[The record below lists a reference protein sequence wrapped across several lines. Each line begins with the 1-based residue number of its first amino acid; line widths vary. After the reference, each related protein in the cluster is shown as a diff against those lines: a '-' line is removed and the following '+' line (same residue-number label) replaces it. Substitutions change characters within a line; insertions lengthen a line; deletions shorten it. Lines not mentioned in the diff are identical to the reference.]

1 MYKYLKTRK
10 VGPSLWVEICSPPVN
25 FLTTEITEELFNLI
39 KDVEKD
45 TSIRVFILTGGVED
59 NYIMHFSI
67 PELAKISPGNEKLKM
82 NRLIK
87 YRLGSLILKYL
98 VTFNNWLMD
107 YSPWYEDLSLKQTK
121 SLINYSPTLFLWLQ
135 MHRLYLAIERM
146 NKITIAAINGPC
158 NGGGTE
164 ISACFDFRF
173 MIGDQGFTIGQPE
186 CLIGII
192 PGGGNTQRLPRL
204 IGRSHALE
212 LMLRGNQLSP
222 EEAKRIGLIT
232 DSFKKKDFEKKVQ
245 AFADLMSKRPSVAID
260 AIKKSVL
267 YGMDTTL
274 RHGLSIEMEQSI
286 RCFDTGDAKKAMKE
300 YIKLLQ
306 EKIGKIDELRGFK
319 EKQAV
324 VNEIIHIMENAK
336 LVDKFDGR

>member
-1 MYKYLKTRK
+1 MYRYLKTSQ
-10 VGPSLWVEICSPPVN
+10 VGSSIWVEIYNPPVN

-82 NRLIK
+82 NKVIK
-87 YRLGSLILKYL
+87 YRLGSFILKYL
-98 VTFNNWLMD
+98 TTFNNALMD
-107 YSPWYEDLSLKQTK
+107 LSPWYEEFSLTQAKR
-121 SLINYSPTLFLWLQ
+121 LAAYSSSLFLWLQ

-146 NKITIAAINGPC
+146 NKVTIAAINGPC

-173 MIGDQGFTIGQPE
+173 MIGDQEFTIGQPE

-204 IGRSHALE
+204 IGRVAALE
-212 LMLRGNQLSP
+212 LMLKGNQLSP
-222 EEAKRIGLIT
+222 EEAKRLGLIT
-232 DSFKKKDFEKKVQ
+232 NTFKKKDFQKKVQ
-245 AFADLMSKRPSVAID
+245 EFADLMSKRPPVAID
-260 AIKKSVL
+260 AIKKSVN

-286 RCFDTGDAKKAMKE
+286 RCFDTEDTKKAMKE
-300 YIKLLQ
+300 YIKIIQ
-306 EKIGKIDELRGFK
+306 DKIDVPQERRASQK
-319 EKQAV
+319 E
-324 VNEIIHIMENAK
+324 ILDILENAK
-336 LVDKFDGR
+336 LVEKFNGR